1 MSLTDPIPNYEYV
14 LSIILPFDILV
25 AFIIGI
31 FYFWRYKKIKA
42 EITLL
47 WAIGFTGVGTGILIN
62 YLINYVFYDY
72 FITILPANWDY
83 SLFNS
88 IGMLIITFTLTLSTF
103 YVEFFNKK
111 TKKIGII
118 VSSIITIFSL
128 TLLIAN
134 SFVLFDE
141 HNIANMS
148 IRMLAMWVII
158 FFTYYS
164 IHSKNYFIL
173 AVTVGLILATISG
186 ILMTS
191 FYGMVLG
198 LIGNILQFCFY
209 FSLAYGLSFTR

>member
-1 MSLTDPIPNYEYV
+1 MSLTDPIPNYENI
-14 LSIILPFDILV
+14 LMIILPFDILI

-42 EITLL
+42 GITLL
-47 WAIGFTGVGTGILIN
+47 WAFGFTGVGMGILIN
-62 YLINYVFYDY
+62 YLIRYIFYDF

-88 IGMLIITFTLTLSTF
+88 IGMLIITYTLALSTF

-111 TKKIGII
+111 TKNIGII
-118 VSSIITIFSL
+118 ISSIIVVISL
-128 TLLIAN
+128 TLLVVN
-134 SFVLFDE
+134 SFFYFDE
-141 HNIANMS
+141 HNIANMI
-148 IRMLAMWVII
+148 IRILAIWVIL

-173 AVTVGLILATISG
+173 AVTIGLILATISG

-191 FYGMVLG
+191 FYGMILG

>member
-1 MSLTDPIPNYEYV
+1 MSLTDPIPNYEY
-14 LSIILPFDILV
+14 LLTIILPFDILI

-31 FYFWRYKKIKA
+31 FYFWRYKKTKA
-42 EITLL
+42 GITLL
-47 WAIGFTGVGTGILIN
+47 WAFGFIGVGIGILIN
-62 YLINYVFYDY
+62 YLIRYTFYDY

-88 IGMLIITFTLTLSTF
+88 IGMLVITYTLTLSTF
-103 YVEFFNKK
+103 YMEFFNKK
-111 TKKIGII
+111 TKMIGII
-118 VSSIITIFSL
+118 ISSMITTISL
-128 TLLIAN
+128 TLLIVN
-134 SFVLFDE
+134 SFVFFDE
-141 HNIANMS
+141 YNIANMI
-148 IRMLAMWVII
+148 IRIMAIWVII

-173 AVTVGLILATISG
+173 AVTIGLILATISG

-191 FYGMVLG
+191 YYGMVLG

>member
-1 MSLTDPIPNYEYV
+1 MNLTDPIPNYEYLLTV
-14 LSIILPFDILV
+14 ILPFDILI

-31 FYFWRYKKIKA
+31 FYFWRYKKTKA
-42 EITLL
+42 GITLL
-47 WAIGFTGVGTGILIN
+47 WAFGFLGVGIGILIN
-62 YLINYVFYDY
+62 YLIKFIFYDY

-88 IGMLIITFTLTLSTF
+88 IGMLIITYTLSLSTF

-118 VSSIITIFSL
+118 ISSIIAITSL
-128 TLLIAN
+128 ALLVFN
-134 SFVLFDE
+134 SFVFFDE
-141 HNIANMS
+141 YNIAKMI
-148 IRMLAMWVII
+148 IRILAIWVII

-173 AVTVGLILATISG
+173 AVTIGLILATVSG